1 MGETKPKRLRGL
13 PPFYAQVLSE
23 AEALRLPQ
31 AEEVEGLDEEI
42 ALLRV
47 KLASLLE
54 AQPQNM
60 ELVIKGVELLVKAT
74 ATRYRLSKKSANDL
88 LESIT
93 GVLEGVGSVLGLEGF

>member
-1 MGETKPKRLRGL
+1 MGERKPKRLRGL

-54 AQPQNM
+54 AQPQN
-60 ELVIKGVELLVKAT
+60 LSLLLKGVEMLVRAT
-74 ATRYRLSKKSANDL
+74 AARYRLSQKAGDDL
-88 LESIT
+88 YQGVI
-93 GVLEGVGSVLGLEGF
+93 GVLEGVGRALGLEGF